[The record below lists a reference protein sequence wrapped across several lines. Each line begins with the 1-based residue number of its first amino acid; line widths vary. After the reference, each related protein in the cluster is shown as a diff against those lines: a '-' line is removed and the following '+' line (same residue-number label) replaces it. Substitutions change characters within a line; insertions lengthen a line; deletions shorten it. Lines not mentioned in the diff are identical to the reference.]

1 MSAFSCRRSP
11 AIDMKRPT
19 TRACQTL
26 QSCVAFRFCAV
37 HQSRNEDFLVRNIPL
52 FGSLALDLMNGRHIP
67 RFISSSRHC
76 PRPLGSQLD
85 SSARSLLQRLAGSWQ
100 HFEGS
105 LTCTPHQSYAR
116 NTKLMRFLRSG
127 CARRVDIS
135 NPYAIMISRSAPI
148 RSPFLY
154 EGVNRLQRVPRT
166 TVIGFWGVS
175 PASCASHAPQSRGAG
190 AHRT

>member
-26 QSCVAFRFCAV
+26 QSGVAFRFCAV

-85 SSARSLLQRLAGSWQ
+85 SSPRSLLQRLAGSWQ

-105 LTCTPHQSYAR
+105 LTCTPHLSYAR
-116 NTKLMRFLRSG
+116 NTKLMRLLEVWMGSKGRYFEPLCHYDIPICPNTIALPLR
-127 CARRVDIS
+127 RR
-135 NPYAIMISRSAPI
+135 
-148 RSPFLY
+148 
-154 EGVNRLQRVPRT
+154 Q
-166 TVIGFWGVS
+166 
-175 PASCASHAPQSRGAG
+175 
-190 AHRT
+190 